1 MKHYS
6 QRMLHCHVKTS
17 FKMPDLTRN
26 HKHSN
31 ILCKHSSDTL
41 KWRLLDSNEYLLK
54 GICISDVH

>member
-41 KWRLLDSNEYLLK
+41 KWR
-54 GICISDVH
+54 I